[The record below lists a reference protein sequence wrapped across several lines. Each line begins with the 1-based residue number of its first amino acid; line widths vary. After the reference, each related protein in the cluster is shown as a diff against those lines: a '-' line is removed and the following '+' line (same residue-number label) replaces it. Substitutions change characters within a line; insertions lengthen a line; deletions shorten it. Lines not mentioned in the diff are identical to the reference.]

1 MRRTVDVGAAATANL
16 ATHFTYAP
24 RVVDGMR
31 VREDAGVVLADSG
44 LPCDT
49 FNTACRA
56 RLPMETADPAIR
68 DAIEWFSDAG
78 RPFSWWVSPGD
89 EPRDLGRRLEKA
101 GLVAAETEVAMQLDL
116 GGATLDAPVPIR
128 FEIRRATTAA
138 ELTHFG
144 AINAANWTP
153 PDPHVVTFYELA
165 AGVLLDPASPLRF
178 YVGYLEGQPV
188 AASELTLA
196 GGMAGLY
203 NISTLAAARG
213 RGLGTAMTA
222 APLRDAL
229 AEGVPTAILQAAPD
243 GVSIYRRLG
252 FTAFGE
258 ITEYK
263 PALPE
268 AGEAAA

>member
-1 MRRTVDVGAAATANL
+1 MRRTADVEAAAAANL
-16 ATHFTYAP
+16 ATHFTYAQ

-31 VREDAGVVLADSG
+31 VREDSGVVLADSG

-49 FNTACRA
+49 FNTVCRA
-56 RLPMETADPAIR
+56 RLTTKAAGAVIR
-68 DAIEWFSDAG
+68 DALAWFAEAG

-89 EPRDLGRRLEKA
+89 EPADLGRRLVDA
-101 GLVAAETEVAMQLDL
+101 GLVPAESELAMQLDL
-116 GGATLDAPVPIR
+116 ASAGLDVPVPIR
-128 FEIRRATTAA
+128 FEVRRVRTPEELAQFAA
-138 ELTHFG
+138 
-144 AINAANWTP
+144 ISAANWTP

-196 GGMAGLY
+196 GGVAGLY
-203 NISTLAAARG
+203 NISTLASVRG
-213 RGLGTAMTA
+213 RGIGSAMTA
-222 APLRDAL
+222 APLRDAR
-229 AEGVPTAILQAAPD
+229 AEGLPTAILQAAPG

-252 FTAFGE
+252 FTRFGE
-258 ITEYK
+258 IAEYK
-263 PALPE
+263 PVLPE